1 MSQENRAILDRLNEE
16 VLRQGNVDAVDELV
30 ADNFAEHDPPPGM
43 AADREG
49 FKDFVREIHQAF
61 ADQLHT
67 VHDQLA
73 DGDRVVERWT
83 MTATHAGEFLG
94 IPATGKRVTLP
105 GIDISRVED
114 GRIVEHWTQCDMLG
128 FLEQLGAIPA
138 QEAVG
143 S

>member
-1 MSQENRAILDRLNEE
+1 MSQENRATLDRLNEE
-16 VLRQGNVDAVDELV
+16 VLRQGNVDAVDELM
-30 ADNFAEHDPPPGM
+30 ADDFVEHDPPPGM
-43 AADREG
+43 AADRDG
-49 FKDFVREIHQAF
+49 FKDFIRGVHKAF

-67 VHDQLA
+67 VHDQIA

-83 MTATHAGEFLG
+83 MTATHADEFLG
-94 IPATGKRVTLP
+94 IPATGRRVTLV

-114 GRIVEHWTQCDMLG
+114 GRIAEHWTQCDMLG
-128 FLEQLGAIPA
+128 FLEQLGAVPA